1 MSFSPPSQEKEKKER
16 KMKKRSKAPLM
27 ATLLSFFLL
36 TFVFQ
41 FHHKL
46 ATRIH
51 FSDPSLRLFTQ
62 PNLNSKS
69 NPNPLLQHTASVLL
83 QDWQI
88 LVFQFYPS
96 LEASRRF
103 SCLFRDNSVTPARA
117 TSSNDAFVC
126 PLPRR
131 LRLRRPF
138 YSPLLVA
145 SDNPVRKHYLNV
157 FPLML
162 RWNWIVYES
171 LSTANDVIVFAKG
184 VNTKQGSNRPAS
196 DLTCLFYLSDSRAP
210 FYTTAAT
217 SSSQEVFRCHHPD
230 LNALP
235 ESTNQ
240 IFVSLRISNS
250 DYSSDPLPSVAI
262 YSPPSSAQAVVQ
274 QKMKICACTMVYNSA
289 KFLPEW
295 VRYHTAIG
303 VEKFFL
309 YDNGSDD
316 RLNLTV
322 NRLQSNRF
330 AISTRFWP
338 WPKSQEAAF
347 SHCAAINRDR
357 CEWMAFIDVDEF
369 VYSPSWSNSTR
380 PNRSMLGSFLPDQP
394 RVGQV
399 SIGCYDFSPSGQTS
413 HPKNGVVKGY
423 TCRRH
428 AEERHKSLV
437 RLDAVDRSLVNSI
450 HHFGL
455 RDGYEWGKVGWARIN
470 HYKYQ
475 AWDEF
480 KVKFRRRASA
490 FVPDWMDKVNPASR
504 DRTPGLG
511 FEPVQPAGWAWK
523 FCETNDTRLRDLTS
537 KWFHR

>member
-1 MSFSPPSQEKEKKER
+1 MRFSPQERKER
-16 KMKKRSKAPLM
+16 KMKKRAKLPPLLITM
-27 ATLLSFFLL
+27 LSFFLL
-36 TFVFQ
+36 LFI
-41 FHHKL
+41 FHLPHKSS
-46 ATRIH
+46 TRLH
-51 FSDPSLRLFTQ
+51 LPKPSLRLSIR
-62 PNLNSKS
+62 P
-69 NPNPLLQHTASVLL
+69 NPNPPLQHTASVLL

-96 LEASRRF
+96 VEPSRRI

-117 TSSNDAFVC
+117 TSFSNAFVC

-131 LRLRRPF
+131 LRVRRPF
-138 YSPLLVA
+138 YSPLTIA
-145 SDNPVRKHYLNV
+145 SDNPVRKQYINT

-171 LSTANDVIVFAKG
+171 LSTAKDVIVFAKG
-184 VNTKQGSNRPAS
+184 VNTKQGINRPARE
-196 DLTCLFYLSDSRAP
+196 LTCLFYSSDIRAP
-210 FYTTAAT
+210 FYTTAVT
-217 SSSQEVFRCHHPD
+217 SSFHEVFRCHHPD
-230 LNALP
+230 LNAIP

-240 IFVSLRISNS
+240 IFVSLRIGNS
-250 DYSSDPLPSVAI
+250 DESSDPLPSVAI
-262 YSPPSSAQAVVQ
+262 YTPPSTQQPALH

-295 VRYHTAIG
+295 VRYHSAIG

-309 YDNGSDD
+309 YDNGSSD

-330 AISTRFWP
+330 NISTRFWP

-347 SHCAAINRDR
+347 SHCAAINRDT
-357 CEWMAFIDVDEF
+357 CEWMVFIDVDEF
-369 VYSPSWSNSTR
+369 VYSPSWSNSSR
-380 PNRSMLGSFLPDQP
+380 PGRSMLSSVLPVQP
-394 RVGQV
+394 TVGQV
-399 SIGCYDFSPSGQTS
+399 SIGCYEFSPSGHRY
-413 HPKNGVVKGY
+413 HPRKGVIQGY

-437 RLDAVDRSLVNSI
+437 RLDAVDRSLVNSV
-450 HHFGL
+450 HHFRL
-455 RDGYEWGKVGWARIN
+455 RDEFEWKKIGWARVN

-490 FVPDWMDKVNPASR
+490 FVPDWMDRVNPASK

-511 FEPVQPAGWAWK
+511 FEPVEPAGWAWK
-523 FCETNDTRLRDLTS
+523 FCEVNDTRLGDLTR
-537 KWFHR
+537 KWFHRG